1 MRENKGNKNR
11 NKRQQRGI
19 TFKNSRFI
27 RPRPQ
32 KLNRTMPTIKKART
46 TSLLLADRQ
55 WLQRGSVMMLLAAG
69 MALMAMSK
77 AGNPAVARLRM
88 QITDAIMPVLA
99 VAASPMDAVHNA
111 GLWVGELA
119 HMRSENIAL
128 RNENIEL
135 LKWQEQA
142 KAQAAELESLR
153 KLMKVVPGSKA
164 SYITARVVS
173 DMGGPY
179 VHSALINGGSEDGIH
194 KDQAVISE
202 QGLLGRV
209 VDAGEKSARVLLLS
223 DINSRVPVMAEASR
237 EKSILVGN
245 NTETPTLAYLM
256 ADSKI
261 KVGERIV
268 TSGDGG
274 IFPPGI
280 PVGTVASVQQ
290 GAVTVEPFLDPSR
303 ATYISV
309 VNYDF

>member
-1 MRENKGNKNR
+1 MA
-11 NKRQQRGI
+11 
-19 TFKNSRFI
+19 
-27 RPRPQ
+27 
-32 KLNRTMPTIKKART
+32 TIKKART
-46 TSLLLADRQ
+46 TSLLLADRL

-69 MALMAMSK
+69 VALMAMSK
-77 AGNPAVARLRM
+77 AGNPAVARMRM
-88 QITDAIMPVLA
+88 QITDAVMPVLA
-99 VAASPMDAVHNA
+99 VAASPMDTIHNA
-111 GLWVGELA
+111 GQWLGELA
-119 HMRSENIAL
+119 QLRAENIAL
-128 RNENIEL
+128 KNENIEL

-142 KAQAAELESLR
+142 KSQAAELESLR
-153 KLMKVVPGSKA
+153 QLMKAVPASKA

-179 VHSALINGGSEDGIH
+179 VHSALISGGKSDGIR

-209 VDAGEKSARVLLLS
+209 VDSGETSARVLLLS

-245 NTETPTLAYLM
+245 NTDTPSLAYLM

-280 PVGTVASVQQ
+280 PVGVVTSVQK
-290 GAVTVEPFLDPSR
+290 GAVTVEPFLVPSR
-303 ATYISV
+303 AQFVSV
-309 VNYDF
+309 VDYDF